1 MEIICQ
7 KHCYKNIKKGRQPQ
21 KKRKQEALPN
31 QAIPEEMVD
40 KPGVKSSFPTCYF
53 DFMTLI
59 PDFTFL
65 THF

>member
-1 MEIICQ
+1 MPKTLLQ
-7 KHCYKNIKKGRQPQ
+7 KHYERRQPQ
-21 KKRKQEALPN
+21 KRGKQEALPN
-31 QAIPEEMVD
+31 QDTPEEMVD
-40 KPGVKSSFPTCYF
+40 KPGVKSLFPTCYF